1 MRSEKWPTSNRTSRL
16 RECGVHHYMFRKSV
30 PTVAAS
36 QLSIVAR
43 LAFAELRTGKLWV
56 GRMFS
61 AKDNKVDNRGTR
73 TGCSRGRESPHK
85 QRVKFHQRQ
94 TCFAH
99 VKATTDMPQVCKRC
113 NPHQGK
119 IAFYGILGQG
129 CSICL
134 TWSKQTKAIV
144 PGLYNGPACKTVEI
158 RGNLPERILSRAR
171 RAAGIC

>member
-1 MRSEKWPTSNRTSRL
+1 
-16 RECGVHHYMFRKSV
+16 MFRKSV

-129 CSICL
+129 CICL

-144 PGLYNGPACKTVEI
+144 PGLYMG
-158 RGNLPERILSRAR
+158 RRAR
-171 RAAGIC
+171 LLKLEEIFRRGYYPGLGAQQGYVDVENIC